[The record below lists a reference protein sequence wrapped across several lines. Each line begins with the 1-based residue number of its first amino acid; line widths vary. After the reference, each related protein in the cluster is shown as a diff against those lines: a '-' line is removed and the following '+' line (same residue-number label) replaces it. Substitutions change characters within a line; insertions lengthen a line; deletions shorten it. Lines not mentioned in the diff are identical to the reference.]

1 MHVDKVYTVLLKPDD
16 MEKVNKLTGINPFAT
31 DNWCGLWLFAEVPE
45 LYDFVSEDEIKL
57 IEDRKADFIAF
68 RLDI

>member
-1 MHVDKVYTVLLKPDD
+1 MQNLIL
-16 MEKVNKLTGINPFAT
+16 
-31 DNWCGLWLFAEVPE
+31 CLFAEVPE

-57 IEDRKADFIAF
+57 LEDEKADYIAF

>member
-16 MEKVNKLTGINPFAT
+16 MEKVNELTGLNPFAT
-31 DNWCGLWLFAEVPE
+31 DNWCGLWLFSEVPE

-57 IEDRKADFIAF
+57 LEDEKADYIAF
-68 RLDI
+68 RLYI